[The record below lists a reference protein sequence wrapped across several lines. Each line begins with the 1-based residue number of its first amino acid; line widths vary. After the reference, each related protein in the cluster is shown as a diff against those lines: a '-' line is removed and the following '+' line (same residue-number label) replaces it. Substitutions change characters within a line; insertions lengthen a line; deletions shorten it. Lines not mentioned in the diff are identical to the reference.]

1 MEKICLPPS
10 QKRTGSAEVGPHD
23 WSGMNSQQ
31 KLSLSRAL
39 RNVHPDDKRLYRCI
53 EATAR
58 KMIDNPNQDVA
69 TTRNSELLTDCDC
82 SEDSS
87 DLNSSFWDLFKSK
100 SYTEEQLQRF
110 LDVIQERLNEEL
122 NKRIT
127 SNDKCK
133 VCTTKKAA
141 EYCIVRVIVS
151 SSSDDFSSLDELCSC
166 ISDTESVPLS
176 CSERKLARGK
186 CESRSKP
193 IVFRHCG
200 NLLKVPSD
208 SFDLPLKPFRV
219 DYVGK
224 SEEIGKWG
232 DFFDLVD
239 RVLRERDLRLMRRRM
254 KDWEGNY
261 CADVCTMMPRR
272 RDDFENLERFRDIE
286 TYGFSTFCRGLMRWS
301 NCTTKRWDCI
311 TRYPHLVIH
320 LPSMSFPCHLRCTA
334 RKHFEALQ
342 KIQIGRL
349 GWLVNENAQVLYV
362 YPGKSNFETKCIL
375 ENFVTIARPD
385 VSLSRL
391 WIVENDDQCLC
402 EDVEEDYRSGCESLF
417 YTPSVYRRVRHLTA
431 GRHGFIIPGVLSKTD
446 VLIACELKT
455 SIIGPCLKFQERLL
469 NKRYVL
475 SLLAESRV
483 PHPPFTDVR
492 NFSDLCEKMSE
503 MMRAPEERGSGPRK
517 WLLKVNCGFCGNQ
530 SALICLDECLRSKEE
545 MPAYLADLL
554 PRKLKVNKEAYKD
567 VKDFFVELEQHGGVL
582 TVCPP
587 GNYRSVSLGCF
598 IEHDTAKACL
608 RTAADVIQCH
618 ENCCWI
624 DLGYVVPQ
632 TSLPEDLLQVLVSKV
647 GEVMVT
653 EQYIGF
659 FGVDVVVF
667 EEEKELKYWVVDID
681 PYYTDLLSFD
691 DWRRFCLD
699 IPILASYSENCSP
712 SPCEGSRRPSSLTSN
727 HRFVV
732 CSGKLYV
739 DGLLLSSL
747 HLFSDLLKRQKI
759 AYSFKAKTGC
769 MICPLDGEKRAFLLF
784 SFCRSRESALR
795 NFVTALK
802 ALNSAASRSGDCS
815 SLRSNVLNLAR
826 DMERVYGLA

>member
-151 SSSDDFSSLDELCSC
+151 SSSDDFS
-166 ISDTESVPLS
+166 
-176 CSERKLARGK
+176 
-186 CESRSKP
+186 
-193 IVFRHCG
+193 
-200 NLLKVPSD
+200 
-208 SFDLPLKPFRV
+208 
-219 DYVGK
+219 
-224 SEEIGKWG
+224 
-232 DFFDLVD
+232 
-239 RVLRERDLRLMRRRM
+239 RM

-286 TYGFSTFCRGLMRWS
+286 TYGFSTFCRGLMRWLS
-301 NCTTKRWDCI
+301 TLFPYDHKLYVVFTSMIFILQVQLYHETVGLHNS
-311 TRYPHLVIH
+311 
-320 LPSMSFPCHLRCTA
+320 LPTPRDPLAVDELSLSSQMHSSKAFRSSA
-334 RKHFEALQ
+334 KDSS
-342 KIQIGRL
+342 IIGRL

-667 EEEKELKYWVVDID
+667 EEEKLFQK
-681 PYYTDLLSFD
+681 
-691 DWRRFCLD
+691 
-699 IPILASYSENCSP
+699 
-712 SPCEGSRRPSSLTSN
+712 EGSSIGIKVLGGGHRSLLHRPTFIRRLE
-727 HRFVV
+727 
-732 CSGKLYV
+732 KI
-739 DGLLLSSL
+739 LLGHPDLSE
-747 HLFSDLLKRQKI
+747 
-759 AYSFKAKTGC
+759 AKTGC